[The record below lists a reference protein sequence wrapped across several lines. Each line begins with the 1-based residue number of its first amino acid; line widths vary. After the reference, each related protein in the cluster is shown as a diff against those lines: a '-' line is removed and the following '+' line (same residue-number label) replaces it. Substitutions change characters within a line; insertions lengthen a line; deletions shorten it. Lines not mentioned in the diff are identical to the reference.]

1 MLKTIRYGFIGCGMM
16 GQEHLRNLFLIDG
29 VDVTAI
35 FEPDSIM
42 RDECRR
48 LVSDS
53 NFVETEEDVIRSE
66 NVDALIITSPNYF
79 HCDQLKKIVE
89 IRQIP
94 ILIEKPVCTSL
105 EQIKELKKI
114 NKNYS
119 SPIWVAMEYRYMP
132 VISKL
137 LEIIRSQQ
145 ILGKMISLNIRE
157 HRYPFLK
164 KVGNWNRF
172 NKKTGGTLVEKCCH
186 FFDLMRLI
194 LKSEPVRLYASGAQD
209 LNHLDEK
216 YDGEVPDILDNAI
229 VVVDFKSGQRA
240 VLDLNMFADGSW
252 FQESIIIVGTEGKI
266 ECEIPGPTR
275 FWPNKLLGNSPTAK
289 LTLCPRNPK
298 DPKFLEVP
306 VDNKLL
312 DAGDHNGATFYQH
325 QKFANVVRGKQSVEV
340 SLDDGIKA
348 VMIGLAAQHSIETR
362 KAIDLTSGDYNLD

>member
-1 MLKTIRYGFIGCGMM
+1 M

-66 NVDALIITSPNYF
+66 NVDALIITSPNYLHF
-79 HCDQLKKIVE
+79 DQLKKIVE
-89 IRQIP
+89 IRKIP

-105 EQIKELKKI
+105 EQLKDLKKI
-114 NKNYS
+114 NNNYS

-186 FFDLMRLI
+186 FFDLMRLVI
-194 LKSEPVRLYASGAQD
+194 QSEPIKVYASGSQD
-209 LNHLDEK
+209 VNHLEEK
-216 YDGEVPDILDNAI
+216 YDGKTPDIIDNAYVI
-229 VVVDFKSGQRA
+229 VDFENGVRGM
-240 VLDLNMFADGSW
+240 LDLCMFAENSEY
-252 FQESIIIVGTEGKI
+252 QEEIVAVGDIGKI
-266 ECEIPGPTR
+266 ETFVPSNASGKDSSEVRIGLR
-275 FWPNKLLGNSPTAK
+275 KDNVNKSK
-289 LTLCPRNPK
+289 EVKVDK
-298 DPKFLEVP
+298 DILAAGHHHGSTYFEHLAFINAIQK
-306 VDNKLL
+306 NKKP
-312 DAGDHNGATFYQH
+312 D
-325 QKFANVVRGKQSVEV
+325 V
-340 SLDDGIKA
+340 SLRDGLMSVA
-348 VMIGLAAQHSIETR
+348 IGEAAENSIVENR
-362 KAIDLTSGDYNLD
+362 VVFMKEFNL